1 MKSVSISGRPAVVCT
16 LFFPRPRLE
25 GVVPTREVLEWWCFR
40 KGDPFQGPR
49 VGSCLTLR
57 KWAVRGDTGAE
68 KAVGCN
74 GKGPP
79 GRRAG
84 GSGNPG
90 GLPCL
95 LVHSLG
101 FYGEG
106 ISLLVVSCPSL
117 WCQVPSGWLTCCS
130 AKLWCQ
136 QEFWMAEGHMVSPSD
151 LGWILPVGDGLLVP
165 CSSSGLPHLDPLSEM
180 DPLLES

>member
-1 MKSVSISGRPAVVCT
+1 MKSVSVSGWPAVFYT

-25 GVVPTREVLEWWCFR
+25 GVVPTREVLDWWCFR

-68 KAVGCN
+68 KAIGCN

-84 GSGNPG
+84 GSGSPG
-90 GLPCL
+90 GLPCV
-95 LVHSLG
+95 LVLVWSVSKKKTKKPMQPKSWDWCFIWWLFWGLKLG
-101 FYGEG
+101 RQA
-106 ISLLVVSCPSL
+106 L
-117 WCQVPSGWLTCCS
+117 
-130 AKLWCQ
+130 
-136 QEFWMAEGHMVSPSD
+136 
-151 LGWILPVGDGLLVP
+151 GLLWWNGPKTVSEDP
-165 CSSSGLPHLDPLSEM
+165 GPKGYFAAKTRLSGYENM
-180 DPLLES
+180 TAT